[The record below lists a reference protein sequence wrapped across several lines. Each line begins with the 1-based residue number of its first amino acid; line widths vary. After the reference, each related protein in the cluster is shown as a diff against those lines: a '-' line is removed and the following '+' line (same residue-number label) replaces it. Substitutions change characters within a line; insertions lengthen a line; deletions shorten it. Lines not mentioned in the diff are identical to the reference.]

1 MSRKGKTV
9 NVSLLAYTQLN
20 PKLADLP
27 ADLANG
33 TGTPQEDIIEYA
45 GRVCYRSTAR
55 MGHSPDF
62 LAARIREGHEDIIEH
77 ASATFLVEGIS
88 RACSH
93 QLVRHRIASFSQ
105 ESQRYTDLGDNGEF
119 IIPEAIASNPEA
131 LQLWESLLGNIEEAY
146 REFRNLRIRKE
157 DARFLLPNATST
169 RLVLSMNYRSLR
181 HFFQLR
187 CDKAAQWEIQQVA
200 RAMLRLIYPTTPSLF
215 RDIVESFDLH
225 DVVASEDADLDA
237 WPVVQPK

>member
-1 MSRKGKTV
+1 MEGETV
-9 NVSLLAYTQLN
+9 RITLLADTQLN

-27 ADLANG
+27 AELVNG

-45 GRVCYRSTAR
+45 GRVCYRSTER

-105 ESQRYTDLGDNGEF
+105 ESQRYTDLGDNAEF
-119 IIPEAIASNPEA
+119 VIPEAIASSPEA
-131 LQLWESLLGNIEEAY
+131 RQLWESLLGNIEETY
-146 REFRNLRIRKE
+146 REFRNLSIRKE
-157 DARFLLPNATST
+157 DARFLLPNATAT

-181 HFFQLR
+181 HFFKLR
-187 CDKAAQWEIQQVA
+187 CEKAAQWEIQQVA
-200 RAMLRLIYPTTPSLF
+200 REMLRLVYPTTPSLF
-215 RDIVESFDLH
+215 QDIVEFYDLH
-225 DVVASEDADLDA
+225 DVVTSEDANLDA
-237 WPVVQPK
+237 WNLVQPI